1 MSARAEWS
9 GFGISPAVTA
19 ENREFW
25 AAAERGEFV
34 VDHCATCRRHLFPP
48 RGYCPGCGAREVGSV
63 AITGPAVVY
72 SFTVNWNS
80 WQPGMPVPFA
90 LILAE
95 FPGAPGFRLLGR
107 MQGEAVDALQIGQA
121 LTLRFD
127 EGPDGFRVPCFA
139 PADGAP

>member
-1 MSARAEWS
+1 M
-9 GFGISPAVTA
+9 
-19 ENREFW
+19 
-25 AAAERGEFV
+25 
-34 VDHCATCRRHLFPP
+34 
-48 RGYCPGCGAREVGSV
+48 
-63 AITGPAVVY
+63 AITGPAIVY

-107 MQGEAVDALQIGQA
+107 MQGHGVDALQIGQA
-121 LTLRFD
+121 VALRFD

-139 PADGAP
+139 PAGEAP